1 MLINYMKCFSPI
13 KKTFVSNVKN
23 FEGYSI
29 TPSNK
34 LFSLTNVSPGPATI
48 NPIVLKEVSNELSN
62 TNINKYGYT
71 ALEMS
76 HRSPEF
82 ATIIN
87 NVNVK
92 IRNFMEIPNDFTII
106 WTQGG
111 GHGQFSAIPLN
122 MNRIF
127 ENVKGCYAVTGSWSF
142 RAFKESQKFINSE
155 NITEDFYNNYKNS
168 LEYNKLP
175 TIKVPNDAS
184 YLYICSNETVNGL
197 EFKNHGIKYPTKK
210 DLGNTKLVV
219 DMSSDF
225 LMKKVDWKNIDMAFA
240 CTSKNMGA
248 AGANVVIIKKNL
260 LEEMKYNST
269 TPIPCILDWKLY
281 NDTNSLYNTPA
292 VFNFYLINKILDNYI
307 DEMKNIEQMDNYNQA
322 KAQYI
327 YNFLD
332 SSEYFRPCVKDINSR
347 SNINIPFIV
356 GDGSDRIRSYFLEHC
371 YIHNL
376 VGLRTQTPFSYDSI
390 GLIEPLRI
398 SLYNG
403 IKIED
408 VKRIIEIMEVFKINT

>member
-1 MLINYMKCFSPI
+1 MKCFLPI

-23 FEGYSI
+23 FDGYSI
-29 TPSNK
+29 LPSNN
-34 LFSLTNVSPGPATI
+34 LYSLTNVSPGPATI
-48 NPIVLKEVSNELSN
+48 NPLVLKEISDEL
-62 TNINKYGYT
+62 TNDNICKYGYT
-71 ALEMS
+71 SLEMS

-82 ATIIN
+82 DTIIT
-87 NVNVK
+87 NVNKK
-92 IRNFMEIPNDFTII
+92 IKSFMEIPDEFSII

-122 MNRIF
+122 MNHVF
-127 ENVKGCYAVTGSWSF
+127 ESVVGYYFVTGTWSS
-142 RAFKESQKFINSE
+142 RAFKESQKFINSV
-155 NITEDFYNNYKNS
+155 NMTEGFYKNFKNN

-175 TIKVPNDAS
+175 TKIKVPKDAS

-197 EFKNHGIKYPTKK
+197 EFKSNSIKYPTKK
-210 DLGNTKLVV
+210 ELGDTKLIV

-225 LMKKVDWKNIDMAFA
+225 LMKKIDWSNIDMAFA

-248 AGANVVIIKKNL
+248 PGANVIIIKKKL
-260 LEEMKYNST
+260 LENMKYNLDK
-269 TPIPCILDWKLY
+269 PIPCVLDWKLY
-281 NDTNSLYNTPA
+281 ADSNSLYNTPA
-292 VFNFYLINKILDNYI
+292 VFNFYLLDKILDKYI

-322 KAQYI
+322 KGEYI

-332 SSEYFRPCVKDINSR
+332 NSEDFTPCVKDISSR
-347 SNINIPFIV
+347 SNVNIPFIV
-356 GDGSDRIRSYFLEHC
+356 GDGGDEIRSNFLEHC
-371 YIHNL
+371 YNHNL
-376 VGLRTQTPFSYDSI
+376 VGLRTKTPFSYDSM